1 MSWNFILEEEVLSE
15 VGKRIKSFRKN
26 AKMSQQ
32 ELADRVGVSR
42 VIISKIERGANTS
55 MTTFLRI
62 IKLFNRIDALEEVL
76 RVPTISPKQRFENEA
91 KKPRQ

>member
-76 RVPTISPKQRFENEA
+76 RVPTISPKERFENEA

>member
-1 MSWNFILEEEVLSE
+1 MSWNFILEEEVLTE

-62 IKLFNRIDALEEVL
+62 IKLFNRIDAMEEVL
-76 RVPTISPKQRFENEA
+76 RVPTISPKERFENEA